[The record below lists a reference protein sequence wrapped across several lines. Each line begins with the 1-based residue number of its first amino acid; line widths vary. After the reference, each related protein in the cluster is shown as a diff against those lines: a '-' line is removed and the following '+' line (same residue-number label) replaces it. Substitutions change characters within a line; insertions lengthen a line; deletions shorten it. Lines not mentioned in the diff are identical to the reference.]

1 MKFTIITSFY
11 NGSHFI
17 SRLYEKIKSQT
28 YTNWE
33 WIVTDDF
40 SSDAEDA
47 KEILSYISSRDR
59 KIKYIEQSFKKE
71 MFYNP
76 QKFCKEAEIII
87 QVDQDDYPLP
97 KALEVYHHFFTKFSD
112 TIAIAGAGN
121 AFREDGNWM
130 NFHNPDFTDQKNMTC
145 GYLTY
150 LRAWRNNPNIDYDFN
165 PNGWMKYY
173 YNDLAILCTLE
184 EQGKILHLPRN
195 LYYYNYRENSISHTF
210 YANESVDEGSEL
222 IKKINN
228 RRINKDIDT
237 FNRYFEPIHKE
248 SLCLMDHHLN
258 NVNTQQKI
266 VYLDRQLDFKKY
278 SLLKELFFDHELN
291 INKIDGDEDAL
302 VCVLRDESDLDYFLN
317 TDRQYNIK
325 KCQLVIWN
333 QAENPYT
340 NILLSRIPQYYQC
353 YYFAAYQSIINIIK

>member
-1 MKFTIITSFY
+1 MKFTIVTSFY

-17 SRLYEKIKSQT
+17 SNLYEKIKLQT

-40 SSDAEDA
+40 SSDDA
-47 KEILSYISSRDR
+47 KEKLIEIASKDR
-59 KIKYIEQSFKKE
+59 KVKYVEQSSKKE

-76 QKFCKEAEIII
+76 QNFCKEAEIII

-97 KALEVYHHFFTKFSD
+97 KALEVYHHFFTKFPD

-121 AFREDGNWM
+121 AFKEDGNWM
-130 NFHNPDFTDQKNMTC
+130 NFHNPDFTDHKNMTC

-150 LRAWRNNPNIDYDFN
+150 LRAWKNNPNINYEFN
-165 PNGWMKYY
+165 PDNWMKYY
-173 YNDLAILCTLE
+173 YNDLSILCTLE

-210 YANESVDEGSEL
+210 YANEAVDEGSEL
-222 IKKINN
+222 IKKVNN
-228 RRINKDIDT
+228 RRPNKDIDT
-237 FNRYFEPIHKE
+237 FNRYFESVHKE
-248 SLCLMDHHLN
+248 SLCLMDHNLN

-266 VYLDRQLDFKKY
+266 VYLDRQLNFKKY

-291 INKIDGDEDAL
+291 INKVDGDEDAL
-302 VCVLRDESDLDYFLN
+302 VCVLRDESDLEYFF
-317 TDRQYNIK
+317 DIDKQYNLK
-325 KCQLVIWN
+325 NNQLIIWN
-333 QAENPYT
+333 QAENPYVSV
-340 NILLSRIPQYYQC
+340 LLDKISQRYY
-353 YYFAAYQSIINIIK
+353 YGYLAAYQTIINLVK